1 MTYAF
6 PRRFVLPLIVTVL
19 LTVNLTKPLIHT
31 IGRKFL
37 ATVFA
42 LLFLYFQP
50 LIPPID
56 LSLIDIEPRR
66 YLCRAVTVTKQLS
79 AGFFEFNWIHIVSF
93 LVSGKLY
100 HTKYTNSTLSAHSC
114 PMEQKRRSQRHFKGI
129 VFNDQG

>member
-6 PRRFVLPLIVTVL
+6 DRRFVLPLIVTVL
-19 LTVNLTKPLIHT
+19 LTVDLTEPLIHT

-37 ATVFA
+37 VAVFA

-66 YLCRAVTVTKQLS
+66 YLCGAVTFIKQLS
-79 AGFFEFNWIHIVSF
+79 AVFF
-93 LVSGKLY
+93 
-100 HTKYTNSTLSAHSC
+100 
-114 PMEQKRRSQRHFKGI
+114 
-129 VFNDQG
+129 